1 MKSIRKLAARVLRKG
16 ARMIDPPEQ
25 TKLIEDEYLTW
36 LSYANSGMTEIGNRY
51 LIDYAIRNLPS
62 AAPILEIG
70 SFCGFS
76 TNVITHFKRVHGRRN
91 ALITADRWQFENVNG
106 RPTIPNSRVLFSD
119 YRTFVRDSYIRN
131 IKMFSSDDLPFT
143 VEMFSDEI
151 FSAWKSG
158 KTCSDVLGRPVKLGG
173 VLSFCYIDGN
183 HTYEYA
189 KRDFLNCDEFLEV
202 GGFILF
208 DDSTLTEFGVYKL
221 MPEIIS
227 GGRYHLI
234 AANPYHLF
242 QKDSHGLA
250 NGTRLRTR

>member
-1 MKSIRKLAARVLRKG
+1 MTSLRKLAGRVLRKG
-16 ARMIDPPEQ
+16 ARMVDPPQQ
-25 TKLIEDEYLTW
+25 TRLIQDEYLTW
-36 LSYANSGMTEIGNRY
+36 LSYANSGMLEIGNRY

-62 AAPILEIG
+62 DAPILEIG
-70 SFCGFS
+70 SFCGLS
-76 TNVITHFKRVHGRRN
+76 TNVLAHFKRVHGRRN

-106 RPTIPNSRVLFSD
+106 RATIPNSQVLFSD
-119 YRTFVRDSYIRN
+119 YSTFVRDSYIRN
-131 IKMFSSDDLPFT
+131 VKMFSSDDLPFT
-143 VEMFSDEI
+143 VEMFSDEL
-151 FSAWKSG
+151 FLAWKGG
-158 KTCSDVLGRPVKLGG
+158 KTCNDVFGRQVKLGG
-173 VLSFCYIDGN
+173 PISFCYVDGN

-242 QKDSHGLA
+242 QKHSP
-250 NGTRLRTR
+250 RI